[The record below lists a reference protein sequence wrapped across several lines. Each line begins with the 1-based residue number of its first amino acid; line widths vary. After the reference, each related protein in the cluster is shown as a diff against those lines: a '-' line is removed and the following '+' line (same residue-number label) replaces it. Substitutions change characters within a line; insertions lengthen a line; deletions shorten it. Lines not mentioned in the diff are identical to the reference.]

1 MTALRTADMTEPEEN
16 NPGDTVFTVALVED
30 DPKTRS
36 LIADLLRKAGFACG
50 PICADAEVAQRILVD
65 AQPDIVLM
73 DIDLPG
79 ASGIECVRLLKP
91 RMDRARFVML
101 TVYDDPE
108 SIFEALAA
116 GAVGYL
122 LKRSAAP
129 DLVAALR
136 EVLAGGSPM
145 TSSVARKV
153 VQSFQP
159 THQGAPEIDRLSH
172 RENQVLR
179 LLAQGRIY
187 KEIADTLGITS
198 NTVSCY
204 IRRIYEK
211 LHVRSRMEAVA
222 KLSIRR

>member
-1 MTALRTADMTEPEEN
+1 MTKLEN
-16 NPGDTVFTVALVED
+16 SESRAVVATVAMVED
-30 DPKTRS
+30 DAKTRN
-36 LIADLLRKAGFACG
+36 LIAELLRQAGFACG
-50 PICADAEVAQRILVD
+50 PICADAETAQKILVE

-79 ASGIECVRLLKP
+79 ASGIDCVRRLKP
-91 RMDRARFVML
+91 ALARTRFVML
-101 TVYDDPE
+101 TVFDDPE

-116 GAVGYL
+116 GAIGYI
-122 LKRSAAP
+122 LKRSAAA

-136 EVLAGGSPM
+136 DVVAGGSPM

-153 VQSFQP
+153 VMSFQRP
-159 THQGAPEIDRLSH
+159 RQGAQEIDLLSE

-179 LLAQGRIY
+179 LLAQGRMY
-187 KEIADTLGITS
+187 KEIADSLGITS

-222 KLSIRR
+222 KMSTRP

>member
-1 MTALRTADMTEPEEN
+1 MTKPDKAEPSI
-16 NPGDTVFTVALVED
+16 TLVTVALVED
-30 DPKTRS
+30 DAKTRN
-36 LIADLLRKAGFACG
+36 LIADLLRKAGFACRH
-50 PICADAEVAQRILVD
+50 ICANAESAQQILVE

-79 ASGIECVRLLKP
+79 ASGIECVRQLKP
-91 RMDRARFVML
+91 RLARTHFVML

-108 SIFEALAA
+108 NIFEALSA
-116 GAVGYL
+116 GAIGYL
-122 LKRSAAP
+122 LKRSAAAE
-129 DLVAALR
+129 LVTALR
-136 EVLAGGSPM
+136 DVLAGGSPM

-153 VQSFQP
+153 VASFQP
-159 THQGAPEIDRLSH
+159 SRQSAPGIDLLSE
-172 RENQVLR
+172 RENQVLH
-179 LLAQGRIY
+179 LLAQGRMY

-222 KLSIRR
+222 KLSPRR

>member
-1 MTALRTADMTEPEEN
+1 MTKLEETEPRAI
-16 NPGDTVFTVALVED
+16 VATVALVED
-30 DPKTRS
+30 DAKTRS
-36 LIADLLRKAGFACG
+36 LIADLLRQAGFACG
-50 PICADAEVAQRILVD
+50 PICADAEAAQRILVE

-91 RMDRARFVML
+91 ALARTRFVML
-101 TVYDDPE
+101 TVFDDPE

-116 GAVGYL
+116 GAIGYI
-122 LKRSAAP
+122 LKRSAAA

-136 EVLAGGSPM
+136 DVVAGGSPM

-153 VQSFQP
+153 VLSFQRDR
-159 THQGAPEIDRLSH
+159 QDAQEIDRLSQ

-179 LLAQGRIY
+179 LLAQGKMY

-222 KLSIRR
+222 KLSTRR

>member
-1 MTALRTADMTEPEEN
+1 MTMQATTGLPATTP
-16 NPGDTVFTVALVED
+16 TVALVED
-30 DPKTRS
+30 DRKTRE
-36 LIADLLRKAGFACG
+36 LIAGLLRDAGFACG
-50 PICADAEVAQRILVD
+50 PSCADAEAARRLLVE
-65 AQPDIVLM
+65 APPDIVLM

-79 ASGIECVRLLKP
+79 ASGIDAVRLLKP
-91 RMDRARFVML
+91 LLARTHFVML

-116 GAVGYL
+116 GAIGYI
-122 LKRSAAP
+122 LKRSAAT

-136 EVLAGGSPM
+136 DVLAGGSPM

-153 VQSFQP
+153 VMSFQP
-159 THQGAPEIDRLSH
+159 ARQGAPEIDLLSE
-172 RENQVLR
+172 RESQVLR
-179 LLAQGRIY
+179 LLAQGRMY
-187 KEIADTLGITS
+187 KEIAGALGITS

-222 KLSIRR
+222 KLSARH

>member
-1 MTALRTADMTEPEEN
+1 MTRLEEN
-16 NPGDTVFTVALVED
+16 EPRATIATVALVED
-30 DPKTRS
+30 DAKTRT
-36 LIADLLRKAGFACG
+36 LIADLLRQAGFACG
-50 PICADAEVAQRILVD
+50 PMCADAEAARRILVE
-65 AQPDIVLM
+65 AQPDVVLM

-91 RMDRARFVML
+91 ALARTHFVML

-116 GAVGYL
+116 GAIGYI
-122 LKRSAAP
+122 LKRSAAA

-136 EVLAGGSPM
+136 DVVAGGSPM

-153 VQSFQP
+153 VQSFQRAR
-159 THQGAPEIDRLSH
+159 QGAQEIDRLSQ

-179 LLAQGRIY
+179 LLAQGRMY

-222 KLSIRR
+222 KLSAKP

>member
-1 MTALRTADMTEPEEN
+1 MTSIEKPEPRQVV
-16 NPGDTVFTVALVED
+16 TTVALVED
-30 DPKTRS
+30 DARTRN
-36 LIADLLRKAGFACG
+36 LIADLLRQAGFACG
-50 PICADAEVAQRILVD
+50 PICADAEAAPKILIE

-79 ASGIECVRLLKP
+79 ASGIDCVRRLKP
-91 RMDRARFVML
+91 ALARTRFVML
-101 TVYDDPE
+101 TAFDDPE

-116 GAVGYL
+116 GAIGYI
-122 LKRSAAP
+122 LKRSAAA

-136 EVLAGGSPM
+136 DVVAGGSPM

-153 VQSFQP
+153 VMSFQRP
-159 THQGAPEIDRLSH
+159 PQGAQEIDLLSQ

-179 LLAQGRIY
+179 LLAQGKMY
-187 KEIADTLGITS
+187 KEIADELGITS

-204 IRRIYEK
+204 IRRVYEK

-222 KLSIRR
+222 KMSTRP

>member
-1 MTALRTADMTEPEEN
+1 MSSEAMTSIEKPEPRQVV
-16 NPGDTVFTVALVED
+16 TTVALVED
-30 DPKTRS
+30 DARTRN
-36 LIADLLRKAGFACG
+36 LIADLLRQAGFACG
-50 PICADAEVAQRILVD
+50 PICADAEAAPKILIE

-79 ASGIECVRLLKP
+79 ASGIDCVRRLKP
-91 RMDRARFVML
+91 ALARTRFVML
-101 TVYDDPE
+101 TAFDDPE

-116 GAVGYL
+116 GAIGYI
-122 LKRSAAP
+122 LKRSAAA

-136 EVLAGGSPM
+136 DVVAGGSPM

-153 VQSFQP
+153 VMSFQRP
-159 THQGAPEIDRLSH
+159 PQGAQEIDLLSL

-179 LLAQGRIY
+179 LLAQGKMY
-187 KEIADTLGITS
+187 KEIADELGITS

-222 KLSIRR
+222 KMTTRS

>member
-1 MTALRTADMTEPEEN
+1 MTELATTEPRAN
-16 NPGDTVFTVALVED
+16 ATSVALVED
-30 DPKTRS
+30 DRKTRE
-36 LIADLLRKAGFACG
+36 LIASLLGKAGFTCG
-50 PICADAEVAQRILVD
+50 PICADAEAAQRALVE

-79 ASGIECVRLLKP
+79 ASGIECVRFLKP
-91 RMDRARFVML
+91 RLARTHFVML

-116 GAVGYL
+116 GAIGYI
-122 LKRSAAP
+122 LKRSAAA
-129 DLVAALR
+129 DLVSALR
-136 EVLAGGSPM
+136 DVVAGGSPM

-153 VQSFQP
+153 VLSFQP
-159 THQGAPEIDRLSH
+159 SRQGAPEIDRLSQ

-179 LLAQGRIY
+179 LLAQGRMY

-222 KLSIRR
+222 KLSTRP